1 MNDLSP
7 RFMRSFMM
15 FFFSCIFLAENQKQS
30 KGFLAKKGMMAVLVV
45 GATVIMVLLVSTFWF
60 LRKKMEG
67 NQTKILMVH
76 LNLLSNVCVL
86 GMD

>member
-1 MNDLSP
+1 
-7 RFMRSFMM
+7 
-15 FFFSCIFLAENQKQS
+15 
-30 KGFLAKKGMMAVLVV
+30 MAVLVV
-45 GATVIMVLLVSTFWF
+45 GAAVIMVLLVSSFW

>member
-1 MNDLSP
+1 
-7 RFMRSFMM
+7 
-15 FFFSCIFLAENQKQS
+15 
-30 KGFLAKKGMMAVLVV
+30 MAVLVV

-60 LRKKMEG
+60 LRKKMKG

-76 LNLLSNVCVL
+76 LSLLSNVCVL

>member
-1 MNDLSP
+1 
-7 RFMRSFMM
+7 
-15 FFFSCIFLAENQKQS
+15 
-30 KGFLAKKGMMAVLVV
+30 MAVLVV
-45 GATVIMVLLVSTFWF
+45 GAAVIMVLLVSSFWF

>member
-30 KGFLAKKGMMAVLVV
+30 KGFLPKKGMVAVLVV

-60 LRKKMEG
+60 LRKKMKG

-76 LNLLSNVCVL
+76 LSLLSNVCVL